1 MDRGSARALLL
12 FLCNDVAL
20 FELVRAITG
29 CDRIGAFVGRV
40 YRMLP
45 GAEHEGTWHDD
56 LLEGRMVAM
65 SVNLGD
71 APYSG
76 GVLEIRGRQSKRVL
90 HRVANTGFGDAVIF
104 RIGRELQHRVTA
116 VKGTVPKTAYAGWF
130 ISGPD
135 SELIRPEDFVECG
148 AVEEKRSTG

>member
-1 MDRGSARALLL
+1 MDRGGARALLL

-29 CDRIGAFVGRV
+29 CDRIGAFVGRI

-65 SVNLGD
+65 SINLGN
-71 APYSG
+71 APFSG
-76 GVLEIRGRQSKRVL
+76 GVLEIRDRASKRVL
-90 HRVANTGFGDAVIF
+90 HRVANTGFGSAVIF
-104 RIGRELQHRVTA
+104 RIDPELQHRVTA
-116 VKGTVPKTAYAGWF
+116 VREGAPKTAYAGWF
-130 ISGPD
+130 ISGHD
-135 SELIRPEDFVECG
+135 SALIRPGDFVE
-148 AVEEKRSTG
+148 ARAAEENDRRV

>member
-1 MDRGSARALLL
+1 MDGGSARALLL

-29 CDRIGAFVGRV
+29 CDRIGAFGGRV

-56 LLEGRMVAM
+56 LAEGRMVTL
-65 SVNLGD
+65 SINLGD

-76 GVLEIRGRQSKRVL
+76 GVLEIRDRQSKRVL
-90 HRVANTGFGDAVIF
+90 QRVANTGFGDAVIF

-116 VKGTVPKTAYAGWF
+116 VEGSVPKTAYAGWF
-130 ISGPD
+130 VSDPD
-135 SELIRPEDFVECG
+135 SALIRPGDFLESH
-148 AVEEKRSTG
+148 AVK